1 MTDWRAKH
9 GLTPKPRQNCPCCR
23 VESSVGRR
31 CASCRLANRT
41 QTVPAPTAKPRPFR
55 RINPAIHAELMA
67 QHRRA
72 EARYRKRQRYA
83 LAKMEKANPGLR
95 KLIAE
100 LKLGVDI
107 GRTTTN
113 W

>member
-1 MTDWRAKH
+1 
-9 GLTPKPRQNCPCCR
+9 
-23 VESSVGRR
+23 
-31 CASCRLANRT
+31 
-41 QTVPAPTAKPRPFR
+41 
-55 RINPAIHAELMA
+55 MA